1 MNVKFC
7 FKLLASAVALMS
19 LWGCEAEQQAAPPP
33 GPPEVEV
40 VTLKQSDITL
50 TTELPG
56 RTSAVR
62 TAQIRPQVNGIIV
75 KRLFREGAEI
85 EAGEQLY
92 QIDDAP
98 YKAAYSTAQA
108 RVAEAKANFVAA
120 RAREK
125 RYKDLL
131 GNGAVSQQDYDDA
144 LASFMQA
151 EAAQMSADAA
161 VETARINLEYTKVLA
176 PISGRIG
183 KSAVTEGALVTAG
196 QAQPLAVISQLDPIY
211 VDVSQSV
218 GEMLD
223 IRRQIIQGSLTNGD
237 NAQVRLTFD
246 DGTPYPQVGSLA
258 FSEVAVNES
267 TGTVVMR
274 AVFPNPQQL
283 LLPGMFVRA
292 EIVEG
297 QRANSLLVPQRAVS
311 YSRQG
316 DATAMVVNGE
326 GLAELRNIRTGRAIG
341 SDWLVLEGLQAG
353 ERVII
358 AGLQK
363 IAPGAPVTT
372 VEAQAPAGSAAQAD
386 RAPAQA
392 GGN

>member
-1 MNVKFC
+1 MTFNTRL
-7 FKLLASAVALMS
+7 KLLAMAVVLTS

-33 GPPEVEV
+33 GPAEVEV
-40 VTLKQSDITL
+40 VILKESDVTL

-56 RTSAVR
+56 RTTALR
-62 TAQIRPQVNGIIV
+62 TAEIRPQVNGIIV
-75 KRLFREGAEI
+75 ERLFREGAEI

-108 RVAEAKANFVAA
+108 RVAEAKANLVAA

-125 RYKDLL
+125 RYKELL
-131 GNGAVSQQDYDDA
+131 GNGAVSQQDYDEA
-144 LASFMQA
+144 LANFLQA
-151 EAAQMSADAA
+151 EAAQKSADAA
-161 VETARINLEYTKVLA
+161 VETAQINLQYTKVLA

-196 QAQPLAVISQLDPIY
+196 QAQPLAVIQQLDPIY
-211 VDVSQSV
+211 VDVSQSA

-223 IRRQIIQGSLTNGD
+223 IRRQIIQGSLTNDD

-246 DGTPYPQVGSLA
+246 DGTPYEHTGSLA

-297 QRANSLLVPQRAVS
+297 QRANSLLVPQRAVTH
-311 YSRQG
+311 SRQG
-316 DATAMVVNGE
+316 DATAMVVNEE
-326 GLAELRNIRTGRAIG
+326 GMAELRNIRTGRSI
-341 SDWLVLEGLQAG
+341 DNHWLVLEGLQAG
-353 ERVII
+353 EQVIV

-363 IAPGAPVTT
+363 IGPGAPVTA
-372 VEAQAPAGSAAQAD
+372 VQAPAPAGSAAQAD
-386 RAPAQA
+386 SAPAQA